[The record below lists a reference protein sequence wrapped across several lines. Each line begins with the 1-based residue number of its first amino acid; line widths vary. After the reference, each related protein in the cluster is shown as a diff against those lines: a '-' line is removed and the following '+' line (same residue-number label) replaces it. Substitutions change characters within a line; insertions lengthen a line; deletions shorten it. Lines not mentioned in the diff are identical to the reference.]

1 MSRLALSEELDLDP
15 GVVLVSATDGNL
27 LETRL
32 GRAGVS
38 FFVFLAQHQAGH
50 VVHAI
55 GSARLVLQV
64 GPCGRDI

>member
-15 GVVLVSATDGNL
+15 RVVLATDGDL